1 MNQVFIGLDPGAVSG
16 AIAAVDD
23 RGEAIGSF
31 MKIGRAHV

>member
-23 RGEAIGSF
+23 RGEE
-31 MKIGRAHV
+31 IGRAHV